1 MASEEPEPEDFE
13 LADFEPAERVLALE
27 LQIGL
32 AQSAFERAWRL
43 PSPNFPDCAS

>member
-1 MASEEPEPEDFE
+1 MASEEPKDSE
-13 LADFEPAERVLALE
+13 LADFEPAERVRVLE

-32 AQSAFERAWRL
+32 APSAFERAWRL